1 MLNLA
6 RWFVGSNPNSA
17 RSSTGNLLRPHPK
30 LNKKKRN
37 DFGSLKKH
45 VSKSLVAFQ
54 TDTKQG
60 SNRMSFL
67 PAKVKAAKLNAASVV
82 ANASKTSKG
91 VSHPITK
98 NPEKPQ
104 KTLKAL

>member
-1 MLNLA
+1 
-6 RWFVGSNPNSA
+6 
-17 RSSTGNLLRPHPK
+17 
-30 LNKKKRN
+30 
-37 DFGSLKKH
+37 
-45 VSKSLVAFQ
+45 
-54 TDTKQG
+54 
-60 SNRMSFL
+60 MSFL

>member
-1 MLNLA
+1 M
-6 RWFVGSNPNSA
+6 
-17 RSSTGNLLRPHPK
+17 
-30 LNKKKRN
+30 
-37 DFGSLKKH
+37 
-45 VSKSLVAFQ
+45 AFQ

-98 NPEKPQ
+98 NPEKTQ
-104 KTLKAL
+104 KNPEGTLASKNLFNSAPDFVRKIVEVAILQGQKRHISNQKSTKANWIIQ